1 MKKII
6 FAFFLSFGISFAQN
20 GNILVPQ
27 ASSNS
32 SFDNWTFGGNI
43 GATFGNYSLGVF
55 ITPRIGYKLTN
66 DLELS
71 ANVNYTLQNTEYY
84 QNNLIGFGPEI
95 ITSIEHFIPTL
106 LSITISFLRKRNL
119 QSKQLIFK
127 KMRCTLVQVI
137 CST

>member
-71 ANVNYTLQNTEYY
+71 ANVNFIFYCKDLSPHLL
-84 QNNLIGFGPEI
+84 NL
-95 ITSIEHFIPTL
+95 L
-106 LSITISFLRKRNL
+106 LNILML
-119 QSKQLIFK
+119 L
-127 KMRCTLVQVI
+127 
-137 CST
+137 